1 MAIANILPD
10 YDKFLDFLV
19 EKATPEE
26 ILAFRV
32 SESLQA
38 RADELSELNKEGKLT
53 SQQIIELQQMLE
65 FDEWVSLLKSKAL
78 KALNA

>member
-1 MAIANILPD
+1 MAVANILPD

-26 ILAFRV
+26 ILAFKV
-32 SESLQA
+32 SEALQA

-53 SQQIIELQQMLE
+53 TQEAVELEQMME
-65 FDEWVSLLKSKAL
+65 FDGWISLLKSKAL
-78 KALNA
+78 KALKT